1 MGLGNKYD
9 YHDHDHHNYGDDHD
23 DHDHH
28 DIDQQDHHSNGRFYI
43 GQHDDYDD
51 DNMMISVMI
60 TIITNSDIAA
70 TCVRGNGRFY
80 LGEHN
85 TTKGG
90 LSCQPWYTPHPH
102 QHTSPPQVLDGV
114 DGGDDHDA
122 NDDHIDNMKSLKHFC
137 LAF

>member
-1 MGLGNKYD
+1 M
-9 YHDHDHHNYGDDHD
+9 
-23 DHDHH
+23 
-28 DIDQQDHHSNGRFYI
+28 
-43 GQHDDYDD
+43 
-51 DNMMISVMI
+51 
-60 TIITNSDIAA
+60 IITNNPIAA

-102 QHTSPPQVLDGV
+102 QHTSPPQVLDGG
-114 DGGDDHDA
+114 DGGDDEDDQEA
-122 NDDHIDNMKSLKHFC
+122 NDDHIVHLKSLKHFS